1 MSLESEILRRRTFAI
16 VSHPD
21 AGKTTITEKFLWFG
35 GAIREAGHVRAKTG
49 KKFTTSDWMKIEQQR
64 GISVSSSVLSFPY
77 GGCQINLVDTPGH
90 QDFSEDTYRALTA
103 VDSALVLID
112 SAKGVEVQTMKLM
125 EVCRMRKTPI
135 TVFMNKMDRDA
146 LDPLALMDEVE
157 RVLGVQCAP
166 RTLPIGNGKAFQ
178 GVYSFIDDTVHLFRP
193 DEADDE
199 TPQDAVAAAPS
210 AQGNIRKVSGI
221 HDPKL
226 DEWFDAKYLKEFRDQ
241 AELAL
246 GAMPE
251 FDREKYLRGEQAP
264 VYFGSGIS
272 NFGVKHLLDSFVAV
286 APSPMPRE
294 AKERVVQATEEKF
307 TGFVFKIQANTDPKH
322 RDRIAFVRICSGK
335 FERGGRV
342 THVRTG
348 RPVRLAAPT
357 SMMANDR
364 EVLETAYAGD
374 IIGIH
379 DPGLYSISDTLSET
393 EILNFQGIPDFAPE
407 HFSKVYLTDPL
418 KSKQLQQGLRQLSEE
433 GATQLFYPLSGP
445 IPVLGVV
452 GVLQF
457 DVIKFRIE
465 EEYGAKCRFE
475 GANIWQARWVAADAD
490 AQSAADLA
498 AFRAEHMFDLAND
511 KAGNLVYLC
520 PNEFRL
526 QTVEKNYPKLRFEK
540 FHVG

>member
-1 MSLESEILRRRTFAI
+1 MTLEQEILRRRTFAI

-21 AGKTTITEKFLWFG
+21 AGKTTITEKFLWYG
-35 GAIREAGHVRAKTG
+35 GAIREAGHVRAKSG

-103 VDSALVLID
+103 VDSALVLMD
-112 SAKGVEVQTMKLM
+112 SAKGVETQTLKLM
-125 EVCRMRKTPI
+125 EVCRLRKTPI

-146 LDPLALMDEVE
+146 LTPIELMDQVE
-157 RVLGVQCAP
+157 SVLGVKCSP
-166 RTLPIGNGKAFQ
+166 RTLPIGNGKAFA
-178 GVYSFIDDTVHLFRP
+178 GVYSFIDDTVHLFDP
-193 DEADDE
+193 ESDTGEGE
-199 TPQDAVAAAPS
+199 
-210 AQGNIRKVSGI
+210 IRKVSGI
-221 HDPKL
+221 DDPKL
-226 DEWFDAKYLKEFRDQ
+226 DEWFDAKYLAEFREQ

-246 GAMPE
+246 GAMDP

-264 VYFGSGIS
+264 VFFGSGIA

-286 APSPMPRE
+286 APAPMPRE
-294 AKERVVQATEEKF
+294 AKERRVEATEPKF

-335 FERGGRV
+335 FLRGERV

-348 RPVRLAAPT
+348 RQVRLAAPT
-357 SMMANDR
+357 AMMANDR
-364 EVLETAYAGD
+364 AVLEEAYAGD

-379 DPGLYSISDTLSET
+379 DPGLYNISDTLSES
-393 EILNFQGIPDFAPE
+393 ENLAFQGIPDFAPE
-407 HFSKVYLTDPL
+407 HFSKVYLEDPL
-418 KSKQLQQGLRQLSEE
+418 RSKQLQQGLRQLSEE
-433 GATQLFYPLSGP
+433 GATQLFYPIHGP

-457 DVIKFRIE
+457 EVLKFRLE
-465 EEYGAKCRFE
+465 EEYGARCRFE
-475 GANIWQARWVAADAD
+475 GASIYQARWIVGDDAEI
-490 AQSAADLA
+490 A
-498 AFRAEHMFDLAND
+498 AFRGEHSFDLATD
-511 KAGNLVYLC
+511 KKGNLVYLC

-526 QTVEKNYPKLRFEK
+526 QTVEKNYPALRFEK
-540 FHVG
+540 FHTD

>member
-1 MSLESEILRRRTFAI
+1 MTLEEEILRRRTFAI

-64 GISVSSSVLSFPY
+64 GISVSSSELSFPY
-77 GGCQINLVDTPGH
+77 SGCQINLVDTPGH

-125 EVCRMRKTPI
+125 EVCRLRKTPI

-178 GVYSFIDDTVHLFRP
+178 GVYSFIDDTVHLYQP
-193 DEADDE
+193 ESDTGEGD
-199 TPQDAVAAAPS
+199 
-210 AQGNIRKVSGI
+210 IRKVTGI

-226 DEWFDAKYLKEFRDQ
+226 DEWFDAKYLREFRDQ
-241 AELAL
+241 AELAM
-246 GAMPE
+246 GAMPP

-286 APSPMPRE
+286 APAPMSRHARE
-294 AKERVVQATEEKF
+294 REVQATEEKF

-322 RDRIAFVRICSGK
+322 RDRVAFVRVCSGK
-335 FERGGRV
+335 FTRGERV

-348 RPVRLAAPT
+348 RQVRLAAPT
-357 SMMANDR
+357 AMMANDR
-364 EVLETAYAGD
+364 AVLEEAFAGD

-393 EILNFQGIPDFAPE
+393 ETLNFEGIPDFAPE

-475 GANIWQARWVAADAD
+475 GAAIWQARWVVAGIDAADPTE
-490 AQSAADLA
+490 LA
-498 AFRAEHMFDLAND
+498 AFRAEHLFDLALD
-511 KAGNLVYLC
+511 KQGNLVYLC

-526 QTVEKNYPKLRFEK
+526 QTVEKNYPKLRFDK
-540 FHVG
+540 FHVVR

>member
-1 MSLESEILRRRTFAI
+1 MTLEQEVLRRRTFAI

-21 AGKTTITEKFLWFG
+21 AGKTTITEKFLWYG
-35 GAIREAGHVRAKTG
+35 GAIREAGHVRAKSG

-103 VDSALVLID
+103 VDSALVLMD
-112 SAKGVEVQTMKLM
+112 SAKGVEAQTLKLM
-125 EVCRMRKTPI
+125 EVCRLRKTPI

-146 LDPLALMDEVE
+146 LTPIELMDQVE
-157 RVLGVQCAP
+157 SVLGVKCSP
-166 RTLPIGNGKAFQ
+166 RTLPIGNGKAFA
-178 GVYSFIDDTVHLFRP
+178 GVYSFIDDSVHLFDP
-193 DEADDE
+193 ESDTGEGE
-199 TPQDAVAAAPS
+199 
-210 AQGNIRKVSGI
+210 IRKVSGI
-221 HDPKL
+221 DDPRL
-226 DEWFDAKYLKEFRDQ
+226 DEWFDAKYLGEFREQ

-246 GAMPE
+246 GAMDP
-251 FDREKYLRGEQAP
+251 FDHGKYLRGEQAP
-264 VYFGSGIS
+264 VFFGSGIA
-272 NFGVKHLLDSFVAV
+272 NFGVKHLLDNFVSV
-286 APSPMPRE
+286 APAPMPRE
-294 AKERVVQATEEKF
+294 AKERTVEAVEPKF

-322 RDRIAFVRICSGK
+322 RDRIAFLRICSGK
-335 FERGGRV
+335 FTRGERV

-348 RPVRLAAPT
+348 RQVRLAAPT
-357 SMMANDR
+357 AMMANDR
-364 EVLETAYAGD
+364 AVVEEAYAGD

-379 DPGLYSISDTLSET
+379 DPGLYNISDTLSES
-393 EILNFQGIPDFAPE
+393 EALSFQGIPDFAPE
-407 HFSKVYLTDPL
+407 HFSKVYLEDPL
-418 KSKQLQQGLRQLSEE
+418 RSKQLQQGLRQLSEE

-457 DVIKFRIE
+457 EVLKFRLE

-475 GANIWQARWVAADAD
+475 GAAIYQARWVAGDA
-490 AQSAADLA
+490 LEVA
-498 AFRAEHMFDLAND
+498 AFKAEHQFDCAQD
-511 KAGNLVYLC
+511 KKGNLVYLC

-540 FHVG
+540 FHAE